1 MINKRFLIV
10 IFILIYSG
18 VNAADFPIIFVHG
31 HKSEAKPYDIDDNGK
46 IVGGWGTW
54 NPQNADSSR
63 EHPSSMTD
71 IIDEHYGGYV
81 AGNPL
86 NCDKNS
92 TLSSTNGNTKVM
104 YNYSY
109 YILQIYKNIL

>member
-1 MINKRFLIV
+1 MRKILFVIIILFLFISV
-10 IFILIYSG
+10 YPADLPIIFLHGHKSYAFPWKEISG
-18 VNAADFPIIFVHG
+18 VNA
-31 HKSEAKPYDIDDNGK
+31 
-46 IVGGWGTW
+46 GGWGSW

-63 EHPSSMTD
+63 QHPSSMTD

-104 YNYSY
+104 YNYLY